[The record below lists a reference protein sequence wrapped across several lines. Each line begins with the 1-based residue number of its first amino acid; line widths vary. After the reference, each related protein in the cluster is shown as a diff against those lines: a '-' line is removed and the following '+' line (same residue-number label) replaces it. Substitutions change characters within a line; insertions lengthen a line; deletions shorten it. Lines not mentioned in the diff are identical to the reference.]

1 MFIPPWLILTVIG
14 GFLDLTNETVATAA
28 GLVLAIAGI
37 ICLSPVLLCS
47 YVCEKFFRW
56 NSKDWRAGLFTV
68 LGGFAI
74 YSLVLPLI
82 VRLLP

>member
-1 MFIPPWLILTVIG
+1 MFIPSWLILTVIG
-14 GFLDLTNETVATAA
+14 GFLALTNETVATAA
-28 GLVLAIAGI
+28 GLVLTVVGI
-37 ICLSPVLLCS
+37 TCFSPFLPSS

-56 NSKDWRAGLFTV
+56 ESKDWRAGLFTV
-68 LGGFAI
+68 LSGFAI